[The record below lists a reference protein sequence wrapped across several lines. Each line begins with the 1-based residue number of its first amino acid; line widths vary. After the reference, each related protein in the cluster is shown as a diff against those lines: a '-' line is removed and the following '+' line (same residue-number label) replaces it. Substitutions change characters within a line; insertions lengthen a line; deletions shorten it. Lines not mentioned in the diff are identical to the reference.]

1 LVLDIRAVPYGA
13 TAIDPGGWNSHT
25 SSDINVTGPKSI
37 DATLAHAGDII
48 TFQVFVEMTNP
59 NATSFR
65 YSAAQGMIKETG
77 TGIQGNMTWG
87 TDINEAAGPY
97 IYQNYLDGS
106 LPLGSTNA
114 RGDTEMG
121 NPTWPFA
128 SVSAS
133 PAGITKA
140 NGLAGILV
148 GEFDYVIKGQGLTDL
163 VDITPQVNPSGALWQ
178 ERINS
183 VWTMHDPTT
192 DAFHSGG
199 GATIVGVPV
208 PEPSTLILLGMG
220 CLAVLAIR
228 RRK

>member
-1 LVLDIRAVPYGA
+1 
-13 TAIDPGGWNSHT
+13 
-25 SSDINVTGPKSI
+25 
-37 DATLAHAGDII
+37 
-48 TFQVFVEMTNP
+48 M
-59 NATSFR
+59 
-65 YSAAQGMIKETG
+65 
-77 TGIQGNMTWG
+77 
-87 TDINEAAGPY
+87 
-97 IYQNYLDGS
+97 
-106 LPLGSTNA
+106 
-114 RGDTEMG
+114 
-121 NPTWPFA
+121 
-128 SVSAS
+128 
-133 PAGITKA
+133 
-140 NGLAGILV
+140 